1 MSFST
6 IIGVAMLALLAFV
19 AVRQLV
25 LGKKLRHY
33 QAHEVAA
40 KLRSDSPPVL
50 LDVRTTGENRTG
62 HIQSSLHIPLHELGK
77 RWPELDEYR
86 GREIVV
92 YCASGTRSL
101 NATHLLQKHGF
112 NAVNLH
118 GGMSA
123 WRTLQMKGMA

>member
-1 MSFST
+1 
-6 IIGVAMLALLAFV
+6 MLALLAFV

-25 LGKKLRHY
+25 LGKIAPLSGAR
-33 QAHEVAA
+33 VAA

-50 LDVRTTGENRTG
+50 LDVRTTGENRSG
-62 HIQSSLHIPLHELGK
+62 HQSSLHIPLHELGK